1 MAFRCFAYGS
11 NMLTAKM
18 RRVAPSAKPV
28 GVGHIE
34 GHVLR
39 FNKVSQADGSG
50 KGNII
55 ATGNVDDTVWGVIF
69 EIGDEDRAEL
79 DRSEGGYAPTEIR
92 VTTAPERISSLTYV
106 GRPDRINDSLRPY
119 TWYKEFVVNGARE
132 HGLPSDYIAQ
142 LAAVE
147 AVADPDLSRD
157 TKERALLPGRSGEWS
172 RKGI

>member
-18 RRVAPSAKPV
+18 RRAAPSAKSVAV
-28 GVGHIE
+28 GQIQ

-55 ATGNVDDTVWGVIF
+55 ATGNADDTVWGVIF
-69 EIGDEDRAEL
+69 KIGDQDRAEL

-92 VTTAPERISSLTYV
+92 VTAAGERVCLLTYV
-106 GRPDRINDSLRPY
+106 AKPDRIDDSLRPY
-119 TWYKEFVVNGARE
+119 TWYKEFVVSGARE

-157 TKERALLPGRSGEWS
+157 TNERALLPDRPG
-172 RKGI
+172 K